1 MAPVP
6 GGTLSGPPPEL
17 LFRRRIGP
25 RQALRD
31 LWRVREVVS
40 SLARRDFVVRYKQT
54 FLGVLWAVFTPLALV
69 LAFTLAF
76 KRVASV
82 PTRGAPYALF
92 AYLGLLP
99 WTFLSTSLSQGS
111 LSLEANRHL
120 LNRVA
125 FPREVFPV
133 ATVAVAGIDMVVAS
147 SVLVVLFAAHGVV
160 PRPTSLWAPLLLL
173 VLVAFVLGLALLASV
188 VVVYSRDLRHL
199 IPILLQI
206 GLFATPVAY
215 GIEAVPA
222 RLRLA
227 YSAVNP
233 LGPVIDGLRRTVLWG
248 APPRWDLLGAGAL
261 GAAAVLTGGY
271 ALFKR
276 LETGLADIA

>member
-1 MAPVP
+1 MA
-6 GGTLSGPPPEL
+6 SEPPPHL
-17 LFRRRIGP
+17 LFRRRVGP
-25 RQALRD
+25 RQAVRD
-31 LWRVREVVS
+31 LWAVREVVV
-40 SLARRDFVVRYKQT
+40 SLAQRDFLVRYKQT

-69 LAFTLAF
+69 VVFTVLF
-76 KRVASV
+76 DRVASV
-82 PTRGAPYALF
+82 ATGGAPYALF

-133 ATVAVAGIDMVVAS
+133 ATVAVAAVDMLIAS
-147 SVLVVLFAAHGVV
+147 SVLVVLFAAYGVA
-160 PRPTSLWAPLLLL
+160 PRATSVWVPLLLAVHL
-173 VLVAFVLGLALLASV
+173 AFVLGLALVTSV
-188 VVVYSRDLRHL
+188 GVVYARDLRHL
-199 IPILLQI
+199 VPIVLQI

-215 GIEAVPA
+215 GMEAVPGGW
-222 RLRLA
+222 RVA
-227 YSAVNP
+227 YSVVNP
-233 LGPVIDGLRRTVLWG
+233 MAPVIDGLRRTVLWG
-248 APPRWDLLGAGAL
+248 SAPQWDLLVAAAV